1 MIKLKNILSEL
12 HEPGH
17 EEGKMAKAQA
27 YELMKDA
34 EDVCRMIGEG
44 DNLPEWLEA
53 MITLSSDHMNKVKDY
68 LSNYEMKG
76 MHEGVLN
83 ERVSI
88 NGLVKMVSKARK
100 EKKAALEKWLKFDQK
115 WDNAKVTF
123 RKTLDDLSAQRDQI
137 MSDME
142 NDPEVIKEPSIG
154 NKGPVADYA
163 KQLHKVELKQ
173 RKMEAKWQFH
183 EKLVKEAK
191 LEYEQLKR
199 KELKLDDALMN
210 GLRAGNR

>member
-1 MIKLKNILSEL
+1 MNRLKKRLV
-12 HEPGH
+12 
-17 EEGKMAKAQA
+17 EG
-27 YELMKDA
+27 
-34 EDVCRMIGEG
+34 I
-44 DNLPEWLEA
+44 
-53 MITLSSDHMNKVKDY
+53 
-68 LSNYEMKG
+68 
-76 MHEGVLN
+76 LN
-83 ERVSI
+83 ERISI
-88 NGLVKMVSKARK
+88 NGLIKSVAKVRK

-123 RKTLDDLSAQRDQI
+123 RKTLDDLSDQRDRI
-137 MSDME
+137 MRDME

-199 KELKLDDALMN
+199 RELKLDDALMS
-210 GLRAGNR
+210 GLKAG